1 MINQD
6 KKTFNSNHPSP
17 IVVSVCD
24 GGCGV
29 GSGEAAG
36 TVTIP
41 PPNDGLHREGG
52 ALHTRLLPPVP
63 SVQPHNGRTDRHHQA
78 LV

>member
-6 KKTFNSNHPSP
+6 KKTFNPNHPSP
-17 IVVSVCD
+17 IIVSVCD

-41 PPNDGLHREGG
+41 PPNHIFVFAALIFLHP
-52 ALHTRLLPPVP
+52 TK
-63 SVQPHNGRTDRHHQA
+63 
-78 LV
+78 